1 MERIK
6 KMDNDNEE
14 LLQYLSVMTREEK
27 VELISL
33 LESVISRRSD
43 RELLSVPQE

>member
-14 LLQYLSVMTREEK
+14 LLQYLNVMTREEK

-43 RELLSVPQE
+43 RVPHVVPQE

>member
-1 MERIK
+1 
-6 KMDNDNEE
+6 MDNDNEE
-14 LLQYLSVMTREEK
+14 LLQYLSIMTREEK

-43 RELLSVPQE
+43 LAPHAVPQE